1 MVDLIHDDEFVFWL
15 PFEFEKAQKDGK
27 EKGKR
32 WIQGVASTP
41 DMDLQKEIVE
51 QNGIDFSYFLKYG
64 YYNNDH
70 KPGFENKV
78 GEPVEAKIRKEGFWT
93 RGFLWKNHKIAD
105 SIWEL
110 GNALIASQSSRQL
123 GFSIQGKVLRR
134 AGRRILKCWVQDV
147 AITTAP
153 INTNTWLDIA
163 KSLSE
168 IPPDMWITEESCD
181 LSPRL
186 VSPVN
191 STNCLTCRKDMQA
204 KSLADAKK
212 LALDESR
219 LDLKKKYEDGP
230 DKEDEEKALTAS
242 SPVAQ
247 VESLEGN
254 MKDLDWARTD
264 EKTKKSLETLLDQPL
279 KFDECVE
286 LLHTYRQLPYP
297 EAVVVTE
304 AVFSMGQH
312 SI

>member
-1 MVDLIHDDEFVFWL
+1 MVDLIHDDDFVFWL
-15 PFEFEKAQKDGK
+15 PLELEKAQKDEK
-27 EKGKR
+27 DKGKR
-32 WIQGVASTP
+32 WIHGVASTP
-41 DMDLQKEIVE
+41 DIDLQKELVE

-78 GEPVEAKIRKEGFWT
+78 GQPIEAKIKKEGFWT

-110 GNALIASQSSRQL
+110 ANALVSSQSDRQL

-147 AITTAP
+147 AVTTAP

-163 KSLSE
+163 KSLAE
-168 IPPDMWITEESCD
+168 IPLDMWVTDESYD

-186 VSPVN
+186 VSPIDRQ
-191 STNCLTCRKDMQA
+191 NCPTCRKDIQA
-204 KSLADAKK
+204 KSMNSK
-212 LALDESR
+212 LAIDESK
-219 LDLKKKYEDGP
+219 LDLKKD
-230 DKEDEEKALTAS
+230 DSSDNEDEEKALTAS

-247 VESLEGN
+247 VESLEGRIS
-254 MKDLDWARTD
+254 DLGWAHTD
-264 EKTKKSLETLLDQPL
+264 EKTKKSLESLLDQPL
-279 KFDECVE
+279 QFDECVE
-286 LLHTYRQLPYP
+286 LLHTYRQLSYP

-304 AVFSMGQH
+304 AVFSMTPN